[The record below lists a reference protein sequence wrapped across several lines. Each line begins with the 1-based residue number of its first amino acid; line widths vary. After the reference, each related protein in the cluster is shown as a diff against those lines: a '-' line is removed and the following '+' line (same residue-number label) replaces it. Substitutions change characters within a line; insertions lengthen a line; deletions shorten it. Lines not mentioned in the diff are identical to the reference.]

1 MTTKTVA
8 SRSDLFSDAVVALAF
23 FGAFGELD
31 MDITAKLGGPRGPKN
46 EFEKVDAVQPD
57 AITLELIAQDG
68 VQFGV
73 VHCPASAS
81 GGRLPKDY
89 RSEAMP
95 GKDAIR
101 AAVKL
106 ANDMKAAIVVLDPQD
121 LWPAE
126 WGTLFVTEE

>member
-1 MTTKTVA
+1 
-8 SRSDLFSDAVVALAF
+8 
-23 FGAFGELD
+23 
-31 MDITAKLGGPRGPKN
+31 MDITAKLGGTPKKPN
-46 EFEKVDAVQPD
+46 EFEKVDSVQAD

>member
-1 MTTKTVA
+1 M
-8 SRSDLFSDAVVALAF
+8 
-23 FGAFGELD
+23 E
-31 MDITAKLGGPRGPKN
+31 INAKLGGMPKKN
-46 EFEKVDAVQPD
+46 EFEKVDTVQPD
-57 AITLELIAQDG
+57 AITLELVAQDG

-89 RSEAMP
+89 KSQPMP
-95 GKDAIR
+95 GKEAFR

-106 ANDMKAAIVVLDPQD
+106 ANDMKVAITVIDSQE

-126 WGTLFVTEE
+126 WGALFVTE